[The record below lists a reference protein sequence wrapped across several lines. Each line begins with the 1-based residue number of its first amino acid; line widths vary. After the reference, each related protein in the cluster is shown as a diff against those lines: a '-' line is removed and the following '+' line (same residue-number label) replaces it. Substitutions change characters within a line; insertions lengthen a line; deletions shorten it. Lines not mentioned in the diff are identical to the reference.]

1 MVYLEEMKVVHR
13 DLAARNVLLDHN
25 KIVKIADFGL
35 AKEVNLLK
43 IYLHFEEINESPHC
57 RQQTVMKQNNFPYY
71 GQHLKC

>member
-1 MVYLEEMKVVHR
+1 MKLGMVYLEEMKVVHR

-43 IYLHFEEINESPHC
+43 MYLHKLRKLMNHLIADS
-57 RQQTVMKQNNFPYY
+57 RQ
-71 GQHLKC
+71 